1 MVLTA
6 LRRHRF
12 PVIGFVACAIAAA
25 SALSPEQ
32 AGASSDRT
40 ITGRFP
46 IDEHHALF
54 EPESSVCGFPISAE
68 LTGDGTFEIFMDAN
82 GDFIRAQ
89 LHLRITGSLTA
100 NGLSVRFGRSI
111 NQFFE
116 LDGTVTEVGL
126 VFRDSMPGTGV
137 VLMDRGRLVFDGEG
151 QLVFEAGPH
160 PQLHGD
166 YGTLCAAL
174 TP

>member
-1 MVLTA
+1 MS
-6 LRRHRF
+6 RRNRF
-12 PVIGFVACAIAAA
+12 PAIGFIACAIAVA
-25 SALSPEQ
+25 SALLPGQ

-68 LTGDGTFEIFMDAN
+68 LTGKGNFQLFLDAN
-82 GDFIRAQ
+82 GDFIRGHV
-89 LHLRITGSLTA
+89 HLNITGSLTA
-100 NGLSVRFGRSI
+100 NDLSVRFARSI

-116 LDGTVTEVGL
+116 LDATVTEVGL
-126 VFRDSMPGTGV
+126 VFRDSVPGVGV
-137 VLMDRGRLVFDGEG
+137 VLMDRGRLVFDSNG

-166 YGTLCAAL
+166 YGDMCSAL